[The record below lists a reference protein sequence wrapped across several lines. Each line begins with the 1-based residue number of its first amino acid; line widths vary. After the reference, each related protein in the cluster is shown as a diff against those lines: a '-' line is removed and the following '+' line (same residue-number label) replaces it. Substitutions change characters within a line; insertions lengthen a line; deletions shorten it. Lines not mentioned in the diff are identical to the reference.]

1 MTRFFMSVQEAVQ
14 LVLQASLL
22 SRGRDIFML
31 EMGEPVPIMELARRM
46 IELSGGTVGL
56 DIEIKVTGMRRGEK
70 LAEDLREPDEEVL
83 GTEHPSISRL
93 LPVMP
98 PRGWFD
104 SCLVQL
110 AEATRRGDDD
120 RVRELLFLSAGEG
133 ERTESDSRPD
143 GDILLNGKDEI
154 SAPVHSLQHRHQP
167 AEPRSEPADA

>member
-1 MTRFFMSVQEAVQ
+1 
-14 LVLQASLL
+14 
-22 SRGRDIFML
+22 ML

-46 IELSGGTVGL
+46 IELSGGRVGV

-133 ERTESDSRPD
+133 ETAEVDGRPD
-143 GDILLNGKDEI
+143 VYAPLNGKHEI
-154 SAPVHSLQHRHQP
+154 TTSLHSLQHRHQP
-167 AEPRSEPADA
+167 AEHRSKPAGA